1 LDPREIKKYAKRCT
15 ISDAPESEGQV
26 DYIAA
31 LLETDNSKLPR
42 RLYEAIA
49 AIEQRLLSP
58 VEPGREEDQAIKQAQ
73 KVIAIIRAEKLD
85 RGSAK
90 PDR

>member
-1 LDPREIKKYAKRCT
+1 MSGPKEMAVY
-15 ISDAPESEGQV
+15 SWQV

-31 LLETDNSKLPR
+31 LIETDDSKLPR

-58 VEPGREEDQAIKQAQ
+58 VEPGSMEDQAIKQAQ
-73 KVIAIIRAEKLD
+73 KVLAVIRAEKLD
-85 RGSAK
+85 LG
-90 PDR
+90 